1 MIPKP
6 EPPKQDRA
14 LHQAPKTGPKSALA
28 GGGAFVP
35 RISPWAHTVVPLESL
50 QVAAAV
56 GAPTTPAIPN
66 TTKQAGTVRC
76 GCIRMI
82 TPSRTTSMHPR
93 DIMGTMGRKK
103 SVFITGA
110 AAGIGRAT
118 ALSFARN
125 GYLVGAY
132 DVDEAGLASL
142 AAEIGT
148 TGATAVTGHLDVTD
162 ADETA
167 RRVTEFAEA
176 AGHRLDVMINNAG
189 ILIAGNFE
197 EIPVAAHHREIDV
210 NTKGVVNG
218 LHAAFPHL
226 KSTPGSVVVNL
237 ASASA
242 IYGQPELATYSATK
256 FFVRA
261 ITEALDIEWSRHG
274 IRVVAMWPLYVQTA
288 MTDDIRTGTTDSLG
302 IRLTAQ
308 DIADDIIK
316 AVDPP
321 LPRKLIHQ
329 VHFPVGRQAK
339 AMAMGAR
346 FSPAWLTR
354 LANKRL
360 AGS

>member
-1 MIPKP
+1 MTN
-6 EPPKQDRA
+6 Q
-14 LHQAPKTGPKSALA
+14 
-28 GGGAFVP
+28 
-35 RISPWAHTVVPLESL
+35 
-50 QVAAAV
+50 
-56 GAPTTPAIPN
+56 
-66 TTKQAGTVRC
+66 
-76 GCIRMI
+76 
-82 TPSRTTSMHPR
+82 
-93 DIMGTMGRKK
+93 K

-132 DVDEAGLASL
+132 DIDEVGLKTL
-142 AAEIGT
+142 ADEVEDL
-148 TGATAVTGHLDVTD
+148 GARAVTGHLDVTD
-162 ADETA
+162 ADEMA
-167 RRVTEFAEA
+167 ERVAEFAKA
-176 AGHRLDVMINNAG
+176 AGDRLDVMINNAG
-189 ILIAGNFE
+189 ILIAGRFE
-197 EIPVAAHHREIDV
+197 DIAVATHHKEIDI

-218 LHAAFPHL
+218 LHAAFPYL

-242 IYGQPELATYSATK
+242 IYGQAELANYSATK

-261 ITEALDIEWSRHG
+261 VTEALDLEWTKYG

-288 MTDDIRTGTTDSLG
+288 MTDGVRTGTTDSLG

-308 DIADDIIK
+308 DIADDIVM

-321 LPRKLIHQ
+321 RLRRLIHQ

-339 AMAMGAR
+339 TMAMGAR

-354 LANKRL
+354 LVNKRL
-360 AGS
+360 AHS